1 METSEVRDHSPR
13 TLNQEL
19 MFLATFA
26 RHSRVVASLMMREV
40 ITRFGR
46 EGLGFAWLIGEP
58 LLFCFGV
65 MALWSITKPAYEHG
79 IRLAPFVMTAYM
91 SLILC
96 RHLISYLS
104 GALQA
109 NMGLLYHRTISP
121 LHIFTARIVM
131 EFGGATAAFAVV
143 YAILAVLGEVDLP
156 NNYLLLYAGWF
167 ILAWVA
173 AGFALVLAGLA
184 MRFEIFERFI
194 GLISYLLIPLSGA
207 FAMVSWAPPAMQKY
221 LLYIPFVHPIEMIRS
236 AVFGEFV
243 ETHYS
248 AVYAIAWG
256 TVFNIIGLA
265 LVLSSRDKIETE

>member
-1 METSEVRDHSPR
+1 
-13 TLNQEL
+13 
-19 MFLATFA
+19 
-26 RHSRVVASLMMREV
+26 MMREV

-243 ETHYS
+243 ETHYN

>member
-1 METSEVRDHSPR
+1 MVFAP
-13 TLNQEL
+13 L
-19 MFLATFA
+19 A
-26 RHSRVVASLMMREV
+26 RHFRIIGALMMREV

-65 MALWSITKPAYEHG
+65 MGLWSLTKPDYEHG

-96 RHLISYLS
+96 RHLISFIA

-109 NMGLLYHRTISP
+109 NMGLLYHRRIAP
-121 LHIFTARIVM
+121 LHIFTARIIM

-143 YAILAVLGEVDLP
+143 YAILFVMGEVNLP
-156 NNYLLLYAGWF
+156 YSYLLLYSGWF
-167 ILAWVA
+167 LLCWIA

-207 FAMVSWAPPAMQKY
+207 FAMVAWAPPAVQKIY
-221 LLYIPFVHPIEMIRS
+221 LLIPFVHPIEMIRA

-248 AVYAIAWG
+248 FAYGLAWG
-256 TVFNIIGLA
+256 TVFDIIGLA

>member
-1 METSEVRDHSPR
+1 METSEVGDHSTR

-26 RHSRVVASLMMREV
+26 RHFRVVASLMMREV

-243 ETHYS
+243 ETHYN

>member
-1 METSEVRDHSPR
+1 
-13 TLNQEL
+13 

-243 ETHYS
+243 ETHYN